1 MQINWYIVRIFGAL
15 IISLHILIILAL
27 LFALY
32 AKSDPQAAARIV
44 QEIQWYKLLNP
55 TFEMILALVFLVYVI
70 LIGSLSVLLNISRR
84 LDEVVSLLTDI
95 RHDLRNA
102 KRDRSDISLRN

>member
-1 MQINWYIVRIFGAL
+1 MQLNWYIVRIFGAL
-15 IISLHILIILAL
+15 IISLHILIMLAL

-32 AKSDPQAAARIV
+32 AKSDPQTAAQII

-55 TFEMILALVFLVYVI
+55 TFEVILVLVFLVYVI

-84 LDEVVSLLTDI
+84 LDDSVSLLTDI
-95 RHDLRNA
+95 RKDLRNA
-102 KRDRSDISLRN
+102 KRSESNISFRN

>member
-1 MQINWYIVRIFGAL
+1 M
-15 IISLHILIILAL
+15 LAL

-32 AKSDPQAAARIV
+32 ANSDPQTAAQII

-70 LIGSLSVLLNISRR
+70 LIGSLSVLINISRR
-84 LDEVVSLLTDI
+84 LDESVSILTYI
-95 RHDLRNA
+95 REDLRNS
-102 KRDRSDISLRN
+102 KRNDSNISLQN

>member
-1 MQINWYIVRIFGAL
+1 MQLNWYIVRIFGAL
-15 IISLHILIILAL
+15 IISLHILIMLAL

-32 AKSDPQAAARIV
+32 AKSDPQTAAQII

-55 TFEMILALVFLVYVI
+55 TFEVILVLVFLVYVI

-84 LDEVVSLLTDI
+84 LDDSVSLLTDI
-95 RHDLRNA
+95 RKDLRNA
-102 KRDRSDISLRN
+102 ERSESNISFRN

>member
-15 IISLHILIILAL
+15 IISLHILIMLAL

-32 AKSDPQAAARIV
+32 AKSDPQTAAQII

-70 LIGSLSVLLNISRR
+70 LIGSLSVLINISRR
-84 LDEVVSLLTDI
+84 LDESVSILTDI
-95 RHDLRNA
+95 REVLRNS
-102 KRDRSDISLRN
+102 KRNDSNISLRN